1 MSVKSNIKKGYW
13 TDSNQIF
20 FSPKLSLEGKNMLPQ
35 INDLH
40 LPYDQPTQQ
49 EQNFLT
55 VFKKPIVSVYDRIAQ
70 NYSNSH
76 NTNYFR
82 KNH

>member
-1 MSVKSNIKKGYW
+1 MSLKSNIKKGYW

-35 INDLH
+35 INDLY
-40 LPYDQPTQQ
+40 LPHDQTNQQ

-55 VFKKPIVSVYDRIAQ
+55 VFKKPIVSVYDRIA
-70 NYSNSH
+70 
-76 NTNYFR
+76 
-82 KNH
+82 